1 MDHNSSKNQEIK
13 RKFVEREVYC
23 CVSGMV
29 EYILSKGYEDRE
41 APFTM
46 DDVENIYINNS
57 EEIEELN
64 DKKEELEE
72 QKEKFESELEELEWQ
87 EDSVPAFDEKMG
99 KLEEQI
105 LKLEEQ
111 ISNIED
117 EIEELENE
125 QEEPQEVYEWW
136 MCSGWLIDK
145 LANHNE
151 PVLKD
156 EGIWGRTCTGQAI
169 LLDGVISRICEELEI
184 LEGQRNEWKL

>member
-23 CVSGMV
+23 CVTMMT

-41 APFTM
+41 APFCM
-46 DDVENIYINNS
+46 DDVENIYIDNN
-57 EEIEELN
+57 EKIEELQ
-64 DKKEELEE
+64 DQKKELENELEE
-72 QKEKFESELEELEWQ
+72 YENQ
-87 EDSVPAFDEKMG
+87 ENPAPAIEEKMEQLEKKIS
-99 KLEEQI
+99 KLE
-105 LKLEEQ
+105 
-111 ISNIED
+111 D
-117 EIEELENE
+117 RIEELEDE